1 MSATSPTD
9 ALSYYS
15 RPIIKEP
22 VWKSDIPLYFFTGGL
37 AGASDLLAL
46 GAQISGN
53 QRLRTSA
60 LAAATFGTAVSPF
73 FLIKDLGRPLR
84 FLNMLRVVKVT
95 SPMSVGTWIFSAE
108 SATTGIAAGCQLF
121 GVMPRVR
128 ATAHVLAGLI
138 GPAQATYT
146 AALIAQSVVPAW
158 HEARRELPVLFASSA
173 AASAGGAAAILT
185 PVEHAAPA
193 RRLGIIGAGAR
204 TNADGLG
211 EFRTD
216 EVHAD
221 AVVGGNAGRKA
232 IGDEPRVDRPPQLL
246 AVVVWTGAAGNEAE
260 SVAHAREL
268 WSERVGDPGFEPAD
282 HPGAPAGEHDPGL
295 PGLAEEV
302 AEPVHAPDRKGV
314 RRVAAADEDDVGLED
329 EVAQIVGGPGEERQV
344 ARNGAGRQ
352 QSVDAEHRVC
362 VVSCCCR
369 DDADSGRRLAGQAD
383 DVRQQPPGLLLGRAG
398 AAEAHD
404 LLLRHPEPV

>member
-1 MSATSPTD
+1 MTATSPTD
-9 ALSYYS
+9 ALSYYG

-22 VWKSDIPLYFFTGGL
+22 VWQPDIPLYLFTGGL

-46 GAQISGN
+46 GAQFSGN
-53 QRLRTSA
+53 RRLRTSA
-60 LAAATFGTAVSPF
+60 LAAATFGTTISPY

-193 RRLGIIGAGAR
+193 RRLGIIGGVAELAASKLMEKRLGKLVGSVYHEEEAGTYSRLATASTLAGTALMAFAGRRRVGAVAAGA
-204 TNADGLG
+204 
-211 EFRTD
+211 
-216 EVHAD
+216 
-221 AVVGGNAGRKA
+221 
-232 IGDEPRVDRPPQLL
+232 
-246 AVVVWTGAAGNEAE
+246 
-260 SVAHAREL
+260 
-268 WSERVGDPGFEPAD
+268 
-282 HPGAPAGEHDPGL
+282 
-295 PGLAEEV
+295 
-302 AEPVHAPDRKGV
+302 
-314 RRVAAADEDDVGLED
+314 
-329 EVAQIVGGPGEERQV
+329 
-344 ARNGAGRQ
+344 
-352 QSVDAEHRVC
+352 
-362 VVSCCCR
+362 
-369 DDADSGRRLAGQAD
+369 
-383 DVRQQPPGLLLGRAG
+383 LLLTGSLCERFAVYHAGKQSARDPRHTSIPQKERGGRAVTQPSSRTG
-398 AAEAHD
+398 NGSSPSAST
-404 LLLRHPEPV
+404 R